1 MDTES
6 RLTELESTSAE
17 LARRIAAVEARGP
30 SAPANEESRAR
41 VELAGA
47 LRRQGTI
54 RRPSPGPRPPRPP
67 QAHPAGLAACSTPP
81 PLPRPVPP
89 APEVTEP
96 TRSVPRAAPADPPG
110 RALEDLLGGRI
121 LAWVGG
127 AAVLVGLVLFFAL
140 AFSRGW
146 IGYELR
152 CALATAGSL
161 VMLAL
166 GVWLHERRG
175 RTEAALLVV
184 GTALTAAF
192 MTLVVS
198 TEVYGVLGLAPGLAL
213 ALAVGASAT
222 ALAIRWEA
230 RPIGALGIVGALAA
244 PAVLSAPSSLG
255 VLALL
260 FAAGVSAVAVLLW
273 QKWNWLGFAVF
284 FLSAVEWVP
293 WALGRHGSAATLA
306 VLTLFGALGVG
317 AAIGFE
323 LRVPSAA
330 LRASSAF
337 LLTLNAFV
345 LALAGWF
352 ALVGPQSGLLA
363 QAWVWSLAAAHLA
376 VGLLTRRTQRIS
388 AEIRLL
394 ALTLGV
400 ILADVGF
407 GLTAHGPA
415 QSIGW
420 ALGGVAFAGLLRR
433 TRRRADQALTGLG
446 LGAHVAFALLNV
458 LVSDVPPAAL
468 HGAEGASAG
477 GLLALGA
484 LAAACLTSARL
495 AGDGRRGWLMALD
508 ALGLALVGYLMAG
521 LLDGPALV
529 LAWTGEAVAL
539 AKLARRRG
547 DRVADAAALAF
558 LALAGLHVLS
568 VEAPPASTFGAP
580 VSAGAAPAGLGA
592 LVAACFALARL
603 WTSAGEDPAPR
614 LVLDTVGLA
623 LLAFAAAVLLGGP
636 VLGAVWAVAALALV
650 ELARRTGDP
659 VARHGALAFFGLA
672 LAHVLAFDAPPSSL
686 STGMP
691 DVVAGTLVV
700 ALSTGAAASCARL
713 GEPGTDWRRNLSA
726 AAGLSALWLASAVV
740 VSAFVP
746 GGASLAPDAPASSPE
761 LGVHQAAQVA
771 LSVLWALAGVAG
783 LLIGLRRDVRDLRRG
798 ALALLVLAIAKV
810 FLVDL
815 ATLDSVYRVG
825 SFLVLGLG
833 LLAGAFGYGRLRPRP
848 LPDLRSVPPGL
859 R

>member
-1 MDTES
+1 MDTHS

-30 SAPANEESRAR
+30 SVPANEGSCAR
-41 VELAGA
+41 VQLAGA
-47 LRRQGTI
+47 LRRQKTI
-54 RRPSPGPRPPRPP
+54 RRPAPRPRPARP
-67 QAHPAGLAACSTPP
+67 TQASPAVPAGSSTPP

-152 CALATAGSL
+152 CALAAAGSL

-175 RTEAALLVV
+175 RTEAALVVV
-184 GTALTAAF
+184 GTALAAAF

-293 WALGRHGSAATLA
+293 WALGRHGSVPTLA

-363 QAWVWSLAAAHLA
+363 QAWVWTLAAAHLA

-388 AEIRLL
+388 AAIRLL

-468 HGAEGASAG
+468 QGGDGASAG

-495 AGDGRRGWLMALD
+495 SGDGRRGWLIALD
-508 ALGLALVGYLMAG
+508 ALGLALVAYLMAG

-547 DRVADAAALAF
+547 DPLADAAAVAYLG
-558 LALAGLHVLS
+558 LAGLHDLS
-568 VEAPPASTFGAP
+568 VEAPPAAAFGAP
-580 VSAGAAPAGLGA
+580 VSSLAAAAGLGA
-592 LVAACFALARL
+592 LVAGCFALARL
-603 WTSAGEDPAPR
+603 QSPVGESPTSR
-614 LVLDTVGLA
+614 QVLGAAGLA
-623 LLAFAAAVLLGGP
+623 LLGYAAAVLLDGP
-636 VLGAVWAVAALALV
+636 ALGAAWAVGALALV
-650 ELARRTGDP
+650 ELARRAGDL
-659 VARHGALAFFGLA
+659 VARSGALAFLGLA
-672 LAHVLAFDAPPSSL
+672 LAHVLAFDAPPGSL
-686 STGMP
+686 AIGLP
-691 DVVAGTLVV
+691 DVVASALVL
-700 ALSTGAAASCARL
+700 ALLTGAAASCARL
-713 GEPGTDWRRNLSA
+713 GEPETDWRRRLTA
-726 AAGLSALWLASAVV
+726 LAGLSAPWLASVVV

-746 GGASLAPDAPASSPE
+746 AAASLPAEVPASSPD

-771 LSVLWALAGVAG
+771 LSILWALAGVAG

-798 ALALLVLAIAKV
+798 ALALLLLAIAKV

-825 SFLVLGLG
+825 SFLVVGLG

-848 LPDLRSVPPGL
+848 LPDLRSVPRGL